1 MIRFNSLQ
9 AEIDF
14 FSPSTEV
21 GVRVK
26 NFLDEKIVIID
37 NFYKNPEKVR
47 ELALSIP
54 STRSPGIIHGL
65 PGSRVE
71 ATYFFGHLGP
81 MFTEIINKVW
91 ADEAADIDPTFIQG
105 CLNRSSFLINIQ
117 NSNLPPRVPHIDN
130 PSHGRWAVGIYLNLP
145 NECVG
150 GTGFYT
156 YKGNKTVDLSNL
168 EVELKEYQH
177 YVQDDDEYWTRQ
189 YLAEMK
195 FNRLVIY
202 KQNILHTP
210 YIPPDTFTDEN
221 PRLIQMF
228 FI

>member
-1 MIRFNSLQ
+1 MIKFNSLQ
-9 AEIDF
+9 DEIDF
-14 FSPSTEV
+14 FSPSEEL
-21 GVRVK
+21 GVKVDT
-26 NFLDEKIVIID
+26 FLDEKIVIID
-37 NFYKNPEKVR
+37 NFYRTPEKVR

-54 STRSPGIIHGL
+54 STRSPGIVHGL

-71 ATYFFGHLGP
+71 ATYHFAHLGP
-81 MFTEIINKVW
+81 TFTEIINRVW
-91 ADEAADIDPTFIQG
+91 AEEAATIDPTFVQN
-105 CLNRSSFLINIQ
+105 CLNRSSFLVNVQ

-130 PSHGRWAVGIYLNLP
+130 PSNGRWAVGIYLNTP
-145 NECVG
+145 DECIG

-156 YKGNKTVDLSNL
+156 YKGSKTVDLSNL
-168 EVELKEYQH
+168 EVELKNYQY
-177 YVQDDDEYWTRQ
+177 YVQDDEEFWTKH

-202 KQNILHTP
+202 KQNVLHTP
-210 YIPPDTFTDEN
+210 YIPPNTFTDET